1 MNKLL
6 HILLTALLIAATPDM
21 AADAYAQQQ
30 KRTTATKKS
39 TTQRKKATTTKKP
52 TTQSKKQ
59 STKKQNTKK
68 QNTKKQNT
76 KKQGT
81 AKYSTE
87 EIRGLQSKRSGIQ
100 KEIKKQE
107 EALRQNKADV
117 KKRLNDLLILNS
129 EIDRHK
135 QNIDGI
141 QRDITHLDGNID
153 LLKAQL
159 ATLQQQLKER
169 KAKYVKSMRY
179 IARKHTMQD
188 RLMFIFS
195 AKSFT
200 EMYRRLR
207 FVREYSSWQKA
218 QGEMVKA
225 KQQQVN
231 EKQQQLEHVRGQK
244 NVMLNKGREEHKSL
258 ENKQSEQRT
267 MVNSLQKQQK
277 TIQNVIAKQRKDADA
292 LNAQIDRLIAI
303 EVEKARQRAEE
314 EARRKAA
321 EAAAAKKRREEELAR
336 KRAEAERA
344 RAENERRLQEAR
356 KAEELAKQRA
366 REATAQQKERAEQQ
380 AREAEAQRE
389 AIERKAKADEKR
401 SSRELA
407 EEKRKAEQTYTVSS
421 VDRMMSGGFET
432 NRGRLPMPISGS
444 YHIVSHFGENTV
456 EGLRGVT
463 LNNKG
468 INIKGQP
475 GCQARAVYDGV
486 VSAAFNIGGQWTIML
501 RHGLYISVYSNL
513 TSISVHK
520 DQKVATGQALGAVG
534 GEGILQFQLHKNNAQ
549 QNKSV
554 RLNPEP
560 WLRR

>member
-1 MNKLL
+1 MKKLINIML
-6 HILLTALLIAATPDM
+6 AALIALALPCT
-21 AADAYAQQQ
+21 ANGINAEQQQ
-30 KRTTATKKS
+30 RKTTAAKKT
-39 TTQRKKATTTKKP
+39 TTQRKKTTTARKHATAAKKK
-52 TTQSKKQ
+52 TTQRKKTDTKKKR
-59 STKKQNTKK
+59 STKQN
-68 QNTKKQNT
+68 N
-76 KKQGT
+76 
-81 AKYSTE
+81 AKYSTA
-87 EIRGLQSKRSGIQ
+87 EIRGLQSKCSGIQ

-107 EALRQNKADV
+107 EALRANKADV

-141 QRDITHLDGNID
+141 QRDITHLDGNIG
-153 LLKAQL
+153 LLNAQL

-179 IARKHTMQD
+179 ISRQHTMQD

-195 AKSFT
+195 AKSLT

-218 QGEMVKA
+218 QGEMVKS
-225 KQQQVN
+225 KQLQVN
-231 EKQQQLEHVRGQK
+231 EKQKQLQQVRGQK
-244 NVMLNKGREEHKSL
+244 NVMLNKGRQEHRAL
-258 ENKQSEQRT
+258 ESKQSEQQT

-277 TIQNVIAKQRKDADA
+277 TIQSVIAKQRKDASA
-292 LNAQIDRLIAI
+292 LNAQIDRLVAI
-303 EVEKARQRAEE
+303 EVEKARKRAEE

-321 EAAAAKKRREEELAR
+321 EAAAAKKRREAELAR

-344 RAENERRLQEAR
+344 RTENERRLREAR
-356 KAEELAKQRA
+356 EAEERAKQRA

-389 AIERKAKADEKR
+389 AIERKAKEDERRSTKEIANAKR
-401 SSRELA
+401 EV
-407 EEKRKAEQTYTVSS
+407 EQTYTVSS
-421 VDRMMSGGFET
+421 VDRMMSGGFEA
-432 NRGRLPMPISGS
+432 NRGRLPMPVSGG
-444 YHIVSHFGENTV
+444 YRIVSHYGQNTI

-463 LNNKG
+463 LDNKG

-475 GCQARAVYDGV
+475 GCQARAVYDGI
-486 VSAAFNIGGQWTIML
+486 VSAVYGIGGQWLVMV
-501 RHGLYISVYSNL
+501 RHGVYISVYCNL
-513 TSISVHK
+513 TSVGVHK
-520 DQKVATGQALGAVG
+520 DQKVSTGQALGAVG
-534 GEGILQFQLHKNNAQ
+534 GEGILQFQLHKN
-549 QNKSV
+549 ST

>member
-1 MNKLL
+1 MKKLINIML
-6 HILLTALLIAATPDM
+6 AALIALALPCT
-21 AADAYAQQQ
+21 ANGVNAEQQQ
-30 KRTTATKKS
+30 RKTTAAKKT
-39 TTQRKKATTTKKP
+39 TTQRKKTTTARKHATAAKKK
-52 TTQSKKQ
+52 TTQRKKTATKKR
-59 STKKQNTKK
+59 STKQN
-68 QNTKKQNT
+68 N
-76 KKQGT
+76 
-81 AKYSTE
+81 AKYSTA

-107 EALRQNKADV
+107 EALRANKADV

-141 QRDITHLDGNID
+141 QRDITHLDGNIG
-153 LLKAQL
+153 LLNAQL

-179 IARKHTMQD
+179 ISRQHTMQD

-195 AKSFT
+195 AKSLT

-218 QGEMVKA
+218 QGEMVKS
-225 KQQQVN
+225 KQLQQ
-231 EKQQQLEHVRGQK
+231 VRGQK
-244 NVMLNKGREEHKSL
+244 NVMLNKGRQEHRAL
-258 ENKQSEQRT
+258 ESKQSEQQT

-277 TIQNVIAKQRKDADA
+277 TIQSVIAKQRKDASA
-292 LNAQIDRLIAI
+292 LNAQIDRLVAI
-303 EVEKARQRAEE
+303 EVEKARKRAEE

-321 EAAAAKKRREEELAR
+321 EAAAAKKRREAELAR

-344 RAENERRLQEAR
+344 RAENERRLREAR
-356 KAEELAKQRA
+356 EAEERAKQRA
-366 REATAQQKERAEQQ
+366 REATAQQKARAEQQ

-389 AIERKAKADEKR
+389 AIERKAKADERRSTKEIANAKR
-401 SSRELA
+401 EV
-407 EEKRKAEQTYTVSS
+407 EQTYTVSS
-421 VDRMMSGGFET
+421 VDRMMSGGFEA
-432 NRGRLPMPISGS
+432 NRGRLPMPVSGG
-444 YHIVSHFGENTV
+444 YRIVSHYGQNTI

-463 LNNKG
+463 LDNKG

-475 GCQARAVYDGV
+475 GCQARAVYDGI
-486 VSAAFNIGGQWTIML
+486 VSAVYGIGGQWLVMV
-501 RHGLYISVYSNL
+501 RPGVYISVYCNL
-513 TSISVHK
+513 TSVSVHK
-520 DQKVATGQALGAVG
+520 DQKVSTGQALGAVG
-534 GEGILQFQLHKNNAQ
+534 GEGILQFQLHKN
-549 QNKSV
+549 SS

>member
-1 MNKLL
+1 MKKLINIML
-6 HILLTALLIAATPDM
+6 AALIALALPCT
-21 AADAYAQQQ
+21 ANGINAEQQQ
-30 KRTTATKKS
+30 RKTTAAKKT
-39 TTQRKKATTTKKP
+39 TTQRKKTTTARKHATAAKKK
-52 TTQSKKQ
+52 TTQRKKTA
-59 STKKQNTKK
+59 TKKKRSAK
-68 QNTKKQNT
+68 QNN
-76 KKQGT
+76 
-81 AKYSTE
+81 AKYSTA
-87 EIRGLQSKRSGIQ
+87 EIRGLQSKCSGIQ

-107 EALRQNKADV
+107 EALRANKADV

-141 QRDITHLDGNID
+141 QRDITHLDGNIG
-153 LLKAQL
+153 LLNAQL

-179 IARKHTMQD
+179 ISRQHTMQD

-195 AKSFT
+195 AKSLT

-218 QGEMVKA
+218 QGEMVKS
-225 KQQQVN
+225 KQLQVN
-231 EKQQQLEHVRGQK
+231 EKQKQLQQVRGQK
-244 NVMLNKGREEHKSL
+244 NVMLNKGRQEHRAL
-258 ENKQSEQRT
+258 ESKQSEQQT

-277 TIQNVIAKQRKDADA
+277 TIQSVIDKQRKDASA
-292 LNAQIDRLIAI
+292 LNAQIDRLVAI
-303 EVEKARQRAEE
+303 EVEKARKRAEE

-321 EAAAAKKRREEELAR
+321 EAAAAKKRRAEELAR

-344 RAENERRLQEAR
+344 RAENERRLREAR
-356 KAEELAKQRA
+356 EAEERAKQRA

-389 AIERKAKADEKR
+389 AIERKAKEDERR
-401 SSRELA
+401 STKELA
-407 EEKRKAEQTYTVSS
+407 NAKREVEQTYTVSS
-421 VDRMMSGGFET
+421 VDRMMSGGFEA
-432 NRGRLPMPISGS
+432 NRGRLPMPVSGG
-444 YHIVSHFGENTV
+444 YRIVSHYGQNTI

-463 LNNKG
+463 LDNKG

-475 GCQARAVYDGV
+475 GCQARAVYDGI
-486 VSAAFNIGGQWTIML
+486 VSAVYGIGGQWLVMV
-501 RHGLYISVYSNL
+501 RHGVYISVYCNL
-513 TSISVHK
+513 TSVGVHK
-520 DQKVATGQALGAVG
+520 DQKVSTGQALGAVG
-534 GEGILQFQLHKNNAQ
+534 GEGILQFQLHKN
-549 QNKSV
+549 ST

>member
-1 MNKLL
+1 MRQVLN
-6 HILLTALLIAATPDM
+6 ILLAATLAIGSTDAAF
-21 AADAYAQQQ
+21 AADNQQR
-30 KRTTATKKS
+30 KTTTTKKAS
-39 TTQRKKATTTKKP
+39 TQRKKTTTSSRKNTK
-52 TTQSKKQ
+52 TTTRTKGK
-59 STKKQNTKK
+59 TKKGNSKG
-68 QNTKKQNT
+68 NA
-76 KKQGT
+76 

-100 KEIKKQE
+100 KEIRKQE
-107 EALRQNKADV
+107 EALRANKADV
-117 KKRLNDLLILNS
+117 KKRLDDLLLLNS

-141 QRDITHLDGNID
+141 QRDITHIDGNID

-159 ATLQQQLKER
+159 STLQQQLKER

-179 IARKHTMQD
+179 ITRSHTMQD
-188 RLMFIFS
+188 KLMFIFS

-207 FVREYSSWQKA
+207 FVREYASWQKA

-225 KQQQVN
+225 KQRQVN
-231 EKQQQLEHVRGQK
+231 EKQQQLEQVRGQK
-244 NVMLNKGREEHKSL
+244 NVMLDKGRVEHRALESKQTEQKS
-258 ENKQSEQRT
+258 
-267 MVNSLQKQQK
+267 MVSSLQKQQR
-277 TIQNVIAKQRKDADA
+277 TIQSVIAQQRKNAAA
-292 LNAQIDRLIAI
+292 LNAQIDRLVAI
-303 EVEKARQRAEE
+303 EVEKARQRAAE

-344 RAENERRLQEAR
+344 RAENERRLREAR
-356 KAEELAKQRA
+356 EAEELAKQRA
-366 REATAQQKERAEQQ
+366 REASAQQKERAEQQ

-389 AIERKAKADEKR
+389 AMERKAKADERR
-401 SSRELA
+401 STKELA
-407 EEKRKAEQTYTVSS
+407 EAKREAERTYTVSS
-421 VDRMMSGGFET
+421 VDRMMSGGFEA
-432 NRGRLPMPISGS
+432 NRGRLPMPLSGQCR
-444 YHIVSHFGENTV
+444 IVSHYGQNTV
-456 EGLRGVT
+456 EGLKGVT
-463 LNNKG
+463 LDNKG

-486 VSAAFNIGGQWTIML
+486 VSSIYNVGGQWL
-501 RHGLYISVYSNL
+501 VLVRHGIYISVYANL

-520 DQKVATGQALGAVG
+520 DQKVATGQGLGAVG
-534 GEGILQFQLHKNNAQ
+534 GDNILQFQLHRD
-549 QNKSV
+549 SS

>member
-1 MNKLL
+1 MKKLINIML
-6 HILLTALLIAATPDM
+6 AALIALALPCT
-21 AADAYAQQQ
+21 ANGINAEQQQ
-30 KRTTATKKS
+30 RKTTAAKKT
-39 TTQRKKATTTKKP
+39 TTQRKKTTTARKHATAAKKK
-52 TTQSKKQ
+52 TTQRKKTDTKKKR
-59 STKKQNTKK
+59 STKQN
-68 QNTKKQNT
+68 N
-76 KKQGT
+76 
-81 AKYSTE
+81 AKYSTA

-100 KEIKKQE
+100 KEIKNQE
-107 EALRQNKADV
+107 EALRANKADV

-141 QRDITHLDGNID
+141 QRDITHLDGNIG
-153 LLKAQL
+153 LLNAQL
-159 ATLQQQLKER
+159 ATLQQQLKDR

-179 IARKHTMQD
+179 ISRQHTMQD

-195 AKSFT
+195 AKSLT

-218 QGEMVKA
+218 QGEMVKS
-225 KQQQVN
+225 KQLQVN
-231 EKQQQLEHVRGQK
+231 EKQKQLQQVRGQK
-244 NVMLNKGREEHKSL
+244 NVMLNKGRQEHRAL
-258 ENKQSEQRT
+258 ESKQSEQQT

-277 TIQNVIAKQRKDADA
+277 TIQSVIAKQRKDASA
-292 LNAQIDRLIAI
+292 LNAQIDRLVAI
-303 EVEKARQRAEE
+303 EVEKARKRAEE

-344 RAENERRLQEAR
+344 RAENERRLREAR
-356 KAEELAKQRA
+356 EAEERAKQRA

-389 AIERKAKADEKR
+389 AIERKAKADERRSTKEIANAKR
-401 SSRELA
+401 EV
-407 EEKRKAEQTYTVSS
+407 EQTYTVSS
-421 VDRMMSGGFET
+421 VDRMMSGGFEA
-432 NRGRLPMPISGS
+432 NRGRLPMPVSGG
-444 YHIVSHFGENTV
+444 YRIVSHYGQNTI

-463 LNNKG
+463 LDNKG

-475 GCQARAVYDGV
+475 GCQARAVYDGI
-486 VSAAFNIGGQWTIML
+486 VSAVYGIGGQWLVMV
-501 RHGLYISVYSNL
+501 RHGVYISVYCNL
-513 TSISVHK
+513 TSVGVHK
-520 DQKVATGQALGAVG
+520 DQKVSTGQALGAVG
-534 GEGILQFQLHKNNAQ
+534 GEGILQFQLHKN
-549 QNKSV
+549 ST

>member
-1 MNKLL
+1 MKKLINIML
-6 HILLTALLIAATPDM
+6 AALIALALPCT
-21 AADAYAQQQ
+21 ANGINAEQQQ
-30 KRTTATKKS
+30 RKTTAAKKT
-39 TTQRKKATTTKKP
+39 TTQRKKTTTARKHATAAKKK
-52 TTQSKKQ
+52 TTQRKKTDTKKKR
-59 STKKQNTKK
+59 STKQN
-68 QNTKKQNT
+68 N
-76 KKQGT
+76 
-81 AKYSTE
+81 AKYSTA
-87 EIRGLQSKRSGIQ
+87 EIRGLQSKCSGIQ

-107 EALRQNKADV
+107 EALRANKADV

-141 QRDITHLDGNID
+141 QRDITHLDGNIG
-153 LLKAQL
+153 LLNAQL

-179 IARKHTMQD
+179 ISRQHTMQD

-195 AKSFT
+195 AKSLT

-218 QGEMVKA
+218 QGEMVKS
-225 KQQQVN
+225 KQLQVN
-231 EKQQQLEHVRGQK
+231 EKQKQLQQVRGQK
-244 NVMLNKGREEHKSL
+244 NVMLNKGRQEHRAL
-258 ENKQSEQRT
+258 ESKQSEQQT

-277 TIQNVIAKQRKDADA
+277 TIQSVIAKQRKDASA
-292 LNAQIDRLIAI
+292 LNAQIDRLVAI
-303 EVEKARQRAEE
+303 EVEKARKRAEE

-321 EAAAAKKRREEELAR
+321 EAAAAKKRRAEELAR

-344 RAENERRLQEAR
+344 RAENERRLREAR
-356 KAEELAKQRA
+356 EAEERAKQRA

-389 AIERKAKADEKR
+389 AIERKAKADERRSTKEIANAKR
-401 SSRELA
+401 EV
-407 EEKRKAEQTYTVSS
+407 EQTYTVSS
-421 VDRMMSGGFET
+421 VDRMMSGGFEA
-432 NRGRLPMPISGS
+432 NRGRLPMPVSGG
-444 YHIVSHFGENTV
+444 YRIVSHYGQNTI

-463 LNNKG
+463 LDNKG

-475 GCQARAVYDGV
+475 GCQARAVYDGI
-486 VSAAFNIGGQWTIML
+486 VSAVYGIGGQWLVMV
-501 RHGLYISVYSNL
+501 RHGVYISVYCNL
-513 TSISVHK
+513 TSVGVHK
-520 DQKVATGQALGAVG
+520 DQKVSPGQALGAVG
-534 GEGILQFQLHKNNAQ
+534 GEGILQFQLHKN
-549 QNKSV
+549 ST

>member
-1 MNKLL
+1 MKKLINIML
-6 HILLTALLIAATPDM
+6 AALIALALPCT
-21 AADAYAQQQ
+21 ANGINAEQQQ
-30 KRTTATKKS
+30 RKTTAAKKTTS
-39 TTQRKKATTTKKP
+39 QRKKTTTARKHATDAKKKTTQRKKTDTKK
-52 TTQSKKQ
+52 KR
-59 STKKQNTKK
+59 STKQN
-68 QNTKKQNT
+68 N
-76 KKQGT
+76 
-81 AKYSTE
+81 AKYSTA
-87 EIRGLQSKRSGIQ
+87 EIRGLQSKCSGIQ

-107 EALRQNKADV
+107 EALRANKADV

-141 QRDITHLDGNID
+141 QRDITHLDGNIG
-153 LLKAQL
+153 LLNAQL
-159 ATLQQQLKER
+159 ATLQQQLKDR

-179 IARKHTMQD
+179 ISRQHTMQD

-195 AKSFT
+195 AKSLT

-218 QGEMVKA
+218 QGEMVKS
-225 KQQQVN
+225 KQLQVN
-231 EKQQQLEHVRGQK
+231 EKQKQLQQVRGQK
-244 NVMLNKGREEHKSL
+244 NVMLNKGRQEHRAL
-258 ENKQSEQRT
+258 ESKQSEQQT

-277 TIQNVIAKQRKDADA
+277 TIQSVIAKQRKDASA
-292 LNAQIDRLIAI
+292 LNAQIDRLVAI
-303 EVEKARQRAEE
+303 EVEKARKRAEE

-344 RAENERRLQEAR
+344 RTENERRLREAR
-356 KAEELAKQRA
+356 EAEERAKQRA

-389 AIERKAKADEKR
+389 AIERKAKEDERR
-401 SSRELA
+401 STKELA
-407 EEKRKAEQTYTVSS
+407 NAKREVEQTYTVSS
-421 VDRMMSGGFET
+421 VDRMMSGGFEA
-432 NRGRLPMPISGS
+432 NRGRLPMPVSGG
-444 YHIVSHFGENTV
+444 YRIVSHYGQNTI

-463 LNNKG
+463 LDNKG

-475 GCQARAVYDGV
+475 GCQARAVYDGI
-486 VSAAFNIGGQWTIML
+486 VSAVYGIGGQWLVMV
-501 RHGLYISVYSNL
+501 RHGVYISVYCNL
-513 TSISVHK
+513 TSVGVHK
-520 DQKVATGQALGAVG
+520 DQKVSTGQALGAVG
-534 GEGILQFQLHKNNAQ
+534 GEGILQFQLHKN
-549 QNKSV
+549 ST